1 MEKMKKAKAG
11 GLRDQE
17 TYNRQW
23 ERAKAEWYR
32 RKAEQKELE
41 KLATTSLKD
50 LIK

>member
-1 MEKMKKAKAG
+1 MSESKKAKAG